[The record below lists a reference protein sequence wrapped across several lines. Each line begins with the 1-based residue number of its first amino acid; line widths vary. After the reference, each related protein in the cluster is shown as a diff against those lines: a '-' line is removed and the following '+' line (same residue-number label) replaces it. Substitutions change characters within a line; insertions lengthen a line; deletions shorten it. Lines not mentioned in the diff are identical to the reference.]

1 MSDRWVDNNGKLGQ
15 TILECSV
22 GDIVKI
28 CHSKNFRGIE
38 ASELKRGFRLS
49 NPELGELTETGVNEW
64 NCVYYRHNYP
74 GKQVVEF
81 IEAQARRRSY
91 IEISGSIRLHDHAS
105 IPQGG
110 PAYATYYS
118 ELDEDEEGGGT

>member
-1 MSDRWVDNNGKLGQ
+1 MSDRWINNDGKLGQ

-22 GDIVKI
+22 GDTVRI
-28 CHSKNFRGIE
+28 CHSKHFRGIE
-38 ASELKRGFRLS
+38 ASELTRGFRLS
-49 NPELGELTETGVNEW
+49 NPDLGELTDTGVDEW
-64 NCVYYRHNYP
+64 NCVNYIHKYP

-91 IEISGSIRLHDHAS
+91 IEISGSIRIHDHAS

-118 ELDEDEEGGGT
+118 EIEENEGDGT